1 MTAIRL
7 QKPHQ
12 TIYVQIDF
20 GSESDAND
28 FLDDGLGDGF
38 KPYVEGND
46 GDSLVIVLNITPQ
59 NSESYFNALNYDHR
73 IINWEIL
80 YDWGDGYQFFPQ

>member
-38 KPYVEGND
+38 KP
-46 GDSLVIVLNITPQ
+46 
-59 NSESYFNALNYDHR
+59 
-73 IINWEIL
+73 
-80 YDWGDGYQFFPQ
+80 